1 MYIMIDLWNSHKAKD
16 KTIQSNWRLNLHEFI
31 FEADTKAGKTFDIL
45 LIVFILLSV
54 LVVILDSVSEIRLN
68 YGEYLY
74 VLEWIFTILF
84 TVEYVLRIISIGRPL
99 KYITSFFG
107 IIDLMAILP
116 TYISLFV
123 PGAQTLI
130 IIRIL
135 RVLRIFRV
143 LKLVQY
149 LGEARAL
156 ARALKDSRK
165 KIVVFLAT
173 VLVLVIIFG
182 SVMYLVEGE
191 EGGFINIPK
200 SIYWAVVTLTTVG
213 YGDITPQSDLGK
225 IISSLL
231 MLLGYSLLVVP
242 TGIITAELTHA
253 SLKKV
258 TTQSCPT
265 CSHDIHDPDANFC
278 KSCGSKL

>member
-1 MYIMIDLWNSHKAKD
+1 MVDLWNTHKAKD
-16 KTIQSNWRLNLHEFI
+16 KSKQSSWRLKLHEII
-31 FEADTKAGKTFDIL
+31 FEADTKAGKIFDLL

-54 LVVILDSVSEIRLN
+54 LVVILDSVSSINIR
-68 YGEYLY
+68 YGKYLMM
-74 VLEWIFTILF
+74 LEWIFTILF
-84 TVEYVLRIISIGRPL
+84 TIEYFLRLMSIGRPV
-99 KYITSFFG
+99 KYATSFFG
-107 IIDLMAILP
+107 IIDFMAIIP
-116 TYISLFV
+116 TYFSLIL
-123 PGAQTLI
+123 PGVQTLI

-173 VLVLVIIFG
+173 VLTLVIIFG
-182 SVMYLVEGE
+182 SIMYLVEGE
-191 EGGFINIPK
+191 QGGFTNIPK

-213 YGDITPQSDLGK
+213 YGDITPQSDVGK
-225 IISSLL
+225 IISSLV
-231 MLLGYSLLVVP
+231 MLLGYSLIVVP

-253 SLKKV
+253 SFKKG
-258 TTQSCPT
+258 TTQSCPQ
-265 CSHDIHDPDANFC
+265 CSGDIHDPDARFC
-278 KSCGSKL
+278 KFCGSKL